1 MVTLADVARHAGVSA
16 STVSYV
22 LSGKRS
28 ISAPTR
34 ERIQHSIDALG
45 YRPHAGARA
54 LASSRTDILALMM
67 PLRTGLYVPV
77 MMEIAMAVTTT
88 ARSHGYDVLLLTGEE
103 GPEAVRRVEGS
114 AIADA
119 MIVMDVELD
128 DPRLPCLLA
137 AERPAVLIGLPAATA
152 DAAGDA
158 TDSAG
163 LDCVDLDFEA
173 AGARC
178 VQHLAG
184 LGHTRIAVLG
194 EPPAVYA
201 RGTGYAARTLTGLR
215 AAADAY
221 GVGLLHRPVD
231 GTYAA
236 VSAAVTRVF
245 EERPGTTALV
255 VQNEAAVEPL
265 LAVLRHQGRAVPED
279 VSVVAICPD
288 QVAVHASV
296 PLTAVSVPAQEMGRL
311 AVERLVARLGG
322 EPARGTELIV
332 PRLTERASTGRA
344 AGAGGVGTGPAT
356 GAVPAVPSGPAVP
369 AVPSGPAATPAGHA
383 AGPVAPS
390 VPAAPAKSRSAGP
403 TGTSAGPA
411 GTAGGSGAT
420 PAGPTSAPA
429 GPVASDGSTQ
439 GRRGRGGR

>member
-67 PLRTGLYVPV
+67 PLRTGLYMPV

-114 AIADA
+114 AIADG

-128 DPRLPCLLA
+128 DPRLPCLRE
-137 AERPAVLIGLPAATA
+137 AERPAVLIGLPAETAGSVDVTDVTDGA
-152 DAAGDA
+152 DAITAADGAGAADPTDA
-158 TDSAG
+158 ADPDG

-178 VQHLAG
+178 VEHLAA
-184 LGHTRIAVLG
+184 LGHTGIAVLG
-194 EPPAVYA
+194 EPPAVYE
-201 RGTGYAARTLTGLR
+201 RGTGFAARTLTGLR
-215 AAADAY
+215 AAADAH

-236 VSAAVTRVF
+236 VAAAVTRVF

-265 LAVLRHQGRAVPED
+265 LALLRHQGRAVPED

-322 EPARGTELIV
+322 EAARGTELIA

-344 AGAGGVGTGPAT
+344 AGAG
-356 GAVPAVPSGPAVP
+356 
-369 AVPSGPAATPAGHA
+369 PAAGTQSVADAGPTTPAW
-383 AGPVAPS
+383 
-390 VPAAPAKSRSAGP
+390 PAAPDSSASPARSTAPDPSVSPARSAEPDLPASPAANPSSADP
-403 TGTSAGPA
+403 TG
-411 GTAGGSGAT
+411 
-420 PAGPTSAPA
+420 
-429 GPVASDGSTQ
+429 

>member
-34 ERIQHSIDALG
+34 ERIQHSIDTLG

-54 LASSRTDILALMM
+54 LASSRTGILALMM
-67 PLRTGLYVPV
+67 PLRTGLHVPV
-77 MMEIAMAVTTT
+77 TTEIAMAVTTT

-119 MIVMDVELD
+119 MIVMDVGRD
-128 DPRLPCLLA
+128 DPRLPCLRE
-137 AERPAVLIGLPAATA
+137 AERPAVLIGLPTVSAEAADT
-152 DAAGDA
+152 
-158 TDSAG
+158 AG

-178 VQHLAG
+178 VEHLAG
-184 LGHTRIAVLG
+184 LGHTRVAVLG
-194 EPPAVYA
+194 EPSAVLGEPSA
-201 RGTGYAARTLTGLR
+201 VLGEPSAVHERGTGFAARTLAGLR
-215 AAADAY
+215 AAAGTH

-236 VSAAVTRVF
+236 VAAAVTRVF

-265 LAVLRHQGRAVPED
+265 LALLRHQGRAVPED
-279 VSVVAICPD
+279 VSVVAVCPD

-311 AVERLVARLGG
+311 AVERLVRRLAG
-322 EPARGTELIV
+322 ETPRGTELI
-332 PRLTERASTGRA
+332 PPLLTARAS
-344 AGAGGVGTGPAT
+344 
-356 GAVPAVPSGPAVP
+356 SGPA
-369 AVPSGPAATPAGHA
+369 PSG
-383 AGPVAPS
+383 S
-390 VPAAPAKSRSAGP
+390 VP
-403 TGTSAGPA
+403 TEE
-411 GTAGGSGAT
+411 
-420 PAGPTSAPA
+420 
-429 GPVASDGSTQ
+429 
-439 GRRGRGGR
+439 RRGRGGR